1 MKLHLPAFLRVFGK
15 SAVDWYDA
23 WLDMTVM
30 GILWLIAQVTII
42 LGPPATFGVYYV
54 VNLMIRTGE
63 NRGIK
68 GMFEGAKKYFWQ
80 SLGWGALNLL
90 VLVIAVVNFTFY
102 SQVNSPFAF
111 AAQVFVMVLTG
122 LWLMTQFYTVPF
134 FMAQQEERIL
144 LALRNGFFMAVGT
157 LFFTVGLMILEILI
171 IALCV
176 FLILPAFLG
185 VPLFIP
191 VLGTRALYDR
201 LEAFGLRKK
210 DPDPREIQ

>member
-1 MKLHLPAFLRVFGK
+1 MKLRLPAFLRVFGK

-68 GMFEGAKKYFWQ
+68 GMLEGAKKYFWQ

>member
-1 MKLHLPAFLRVFGK
+1 MKLRLPAFLSVFGK

-30 GILWLIAQVTII
+30 GILWLIAQATIV

-54 VNLMIRTGE
+54 VNLMIRTGD

-80 SLGWGALNLL
+80 SLGWGGLNLL
-90 VLVIAVVNFTFY
+90 VLVIAVVNLLFY
-102 SQVNSPFAF
+102 SQIDSPFAF
-111 AAQVFVMVLTG
+111 AAQVLILVLTG

-134 FMAQQEERIL
+134 FMAQQEERVL
-144 LALRNGFFMAVGT
+144 LALRNGFFMAIGT
-157 LFFTVGLMILEILI
+157 LFFTLGLMILEILI

-176 FLILPAFLG
+176 VLILPSFLG
-185 VPLFIP
+185 VPLLIP

-201 LEAFGLRKK
+201 LEAFGIKKK
-210 DPDPREIQ
+210 DPDPREIE